1 MTRVDVLI
9 PTHRRKTAL
18 ATTLAGLFGQTSHD
32 FDVVVSD
39 QTEGDSPL
47 ESPELVTLARAFR
60 LRGQRVRY
68 LRHLPKRGLAEHR
81 HFLLE
86 QATAPYVLYVDD
98 DLLLEPWVVKN
109 MLSTIQAEGCGFVG
123 MAVSGLQHV
132 HDVRPHEQEI
142 ELWDGSV
149 RPERYSFETAPMYR
163 YKLHNAANPLH
174 LSWRFAGQG
183 IVRYRIAWVGAC
195 AMYDREKLLDCGGY
209 SWWSELPVEHA
220 GEDVLAQMLV
230 ANRYGGCGILPSGVY
245 HLELPTEVPN
255 REANT
260 NELLSRYLSQRREVM
275 SERDE
280 LRAEEEEEQGAARGK
295 AA

>member
-1 MTRVDVLI
+1 MAILDVLI

-18 ATTLAGLFGQTSHD
+18 ATTLTGLFGQTRKD
-32 FDVVVSD
+32 FDVIVSD
-39 QTEGDSPL
+39 QSEGESPL

-68 LRHLPKRGLAEHR
+68 LKHLPRRGLAEHR

-86 QATAPYVLYVDD
+86 QARAPYVLYVDD
-98 DLLLEPWVVKN
+98 DLLLEPWVVEH

-132 HDVRPHEQEI
+132 NDVRPHEQHI
-142 ELWDGSV
+142 ELWEGRV
-149 RPERYSFETAPMYR
+149 RPERYTFETAPMNR
-163 YKLHNAANPLH
+163 HKLHNAGNPLH
-174 LSWRFAGQG
+174 LSWRFAGNR
-183 IVRYRIAWVGAC
+183 IVRYKVAWVGAC
-195 AMYDREKLLDCGGY
+195 ALYDREKLLDCGGY
-209 SWWSELPVEHA
+209 SWWTELPAEHA
-220 GEDVLAQMLV
+220 GEDVLVQMLV

-255 REANT
+255 RETNT
-260 NELLSRYLSQRREVM
+260 NALLIRYLDQL
-275 SERDE
+275 RDE
-280 LRAEEEEEQGAARGK
+280 SPDDEAQAVPRRK